1 MASDFLKQYAKSSR
15 EKIDREYGK
24 KAYGGSKYKMDKVWG
39 QAATQDTADAQ
50 KPVTKP
56 ISEPV
61 PQKKK
66 ENISFWE
73 KLLNAFGDAGYSA
86 DTTTPLALTNQAIT
100 DDYRESNMQESKTA
114 EAGGN
119 IAKSAVKSAESAYE
133 NAAGT
138 FLNKRSGTQI
148 IHCPGTTFKL
158 LPTELKENAADRWLQ
173 GQEVLDKTQTK
184 VYSAFTKRT
193 KNARLMK
200 R

>member
-1 MASDFLKQYAKSSR
+1 MAF
-15 EKIDREYGK
+15 K
-24 KAYGGSKYKMDKVWG
+24 KATISIDDWLKSTG
-39 QAATQDTADAQ
+39 ATERPRAQQDAADAQ

-100 DDYRESNMQESKTA
+100 DDYRKSNMQESKTA

-148 IHCPGTTFKL
+148 MGVTVADDAVPQADKDKA
-158 LPTELKENAADRWLQ
+158 EAARQ
-173 GQEVLDKTQTK
+173 RNQ
-184 VYSAFTKRT
+184 
-193 KNARLMK
+193 
-200 R
+200 